1 MNILKRRQL
10 EKQNRDK
17 AIRQAAKN
25 IGAVA
30 NGLSKPVSKLRQN
43 LEKKQAKK
51 SIPPV
56 SKEADQLDD
65 LSKKLDS
72 KVEDAKDELTA
83 DLENQTGELG
93 EELDSLKD
101 DVSHLE
107 SRVDENEDDIQSLKS
122 QFEGVESTGNPELE
136 THKAIVED
144 CLKEMS
150 NLDDIAERLPHKA
163 EACKRLE
170 AFVTGYMQSAA
181 KYPNSVAVWFMIWL
195 FDLGDIA
202 KAVPLALHL
211 SAQKVHKMPTRFKCD
226 IQCFICDKMYDWA
239 KAQLESNKS
248 AGPYLDNVIKA
259 LEAEKWELSKI
270 VKGKMY
276 VIRGKHLEANGE
288 DKAALADFEKAMS
301 INGRAGASRKIEK
314 LKAKLGIE

>member
-51 SIPPV
+51 PIPPV
-56 SKEADQLDD
+56 AKEADQLD
-65 LSKKLDS
+65 
-72 KVEDAKDELTA
+72 
-83 DLENQTGELG
+83 ELG
-93 EELDSLKD
+93 NELASVQVDIG
-101 DVSHLE
+101 HLE
-107 SRVDENEDDIQSLKS
+107 GRVDEHEDDIQALKS
-122 QFEGVESTGNPELE
+122 QFDDVESSGNPELE
-136 THKAIVED
+136 THKAIVEA

-150 NLDDIAERLPHKA
+150 SIEDIEGRLPFKA

-170 AFVTGYMQSAA
+170 AFVTGYTESGA

-211 SAQKVHKMPTRFKCD
+211 SAQKVHKMPSRFSGD
-226 IQCFICDKMYDWA
+226 IECFICDQVYDWA
-239 KAQLESNKS
+239 SAQLETHKS
-248 AGPYLDNVIKA
+248 AGPYLDDVVKA
-259 LEAEKWELSKI
+259 FEAAKWKLPALVE
-270 VKGKMY
+270 GKMY
-276 VIRGKHLEANGE
+276 VMRGKHLEVLAE

-301 INGRAGASRKIEK
+301 INSRAGVKRKIEK
-314 LKAKLGIE
+314 LKAKLGLE